1 MKCYDF
7 TLFVSRQAKLACHIK
22 KRKKLLVEDKSLL
35 EERQKTFLLL
45 GDRQRNSLP
54 NIVIMALA
62 AIRVSTFALVPQV
75 SIPTGQHKEVQIR
88 EPRFCFPSVQN
99 EMLFIF
105 CVERNAISYLAGT
118 ERLPIGLPSAS
129 GAC

>member
-22 KRKKLLVEDKSLL
+22 KGKKLLVEDKSLL

-45 GDRQRNSLP
+45 GERQRNSLP

-75 SIPTGQHKEVQIR
+75 SIPTGHHKEVQIR
-88 EPRFCFPSVQN
+88 EPRFFFLSS
-99 EMLFIF
+99 E
-105 CVERNAISYLAGT
+105 
-118 ERLPIGLPSAS
+118 
-129 GAC
+129 